1 MTDLTDL
8 GALPKQILRCF
19 QVSDPVLITTTAGA
33 SLWRVHCA
41 KRGRAVLK
49 YYGSR
54 GMGNE
59 ATGFRFLADA
69 PEAFA
74 AQVYMLRQDAALIE
88 WLEGPSL
95 ADVARAGQDFEAAQS
110 LLAVA
115 CGLHH
120 APAAEASG
128 YPRLEDWFAP
138 LLKSEVAPGCSP
150 DMVAAI
156 ASSQRLVLH
165 LLQTQTDLRPL
176 HGDLHHDNVRKT
188 QRGYCA
194 FDAKGIVG
202 ERAFELANA
211 FRHPKGCARLVGT
224 RRRILALADLWSAGF
239 GVERQ
244 RLLQWAAV
252 KCAWSIVWRS
262 KGRVLHDEEQG
273 LLARLLACAQGDC
286 TAGAL

>member
-1 MTDLTDL
+1 M
-8 GALPKQILRCF
+8 
-19 QVSDPVLITTTAGA
+19 TTTAGA
-33 SLWRVHCA
+33 SLWQVHCA

-59 ATGFRFLADA
+59 ANGFRFLSDA
-69 PEAFA
+69 PEAYA
-74 AQVYMLRQDAALIE
+74 ARVYMLRQDAALIE
-88 WLEGPSL
+88 WLDGPSL
-95 ADVARAGQDFEAAQS
+95 GDVARAGQDFEAAQS

-115 CGLHH
+115 CGLHQGS
-120 APAAEASG
+120 AAKASG
-128 YPRLEDWFAP
+128 YPRIGDWFAP
-138 LLKSEVAPGCSP
+138 LLKSEMAQGFAP

-156 ASSQRLVLH
+156 AASQRLVRH

-176 HGDLHHDNVRKT
+176 HGDLHHDNVLKA
-188 QRGYCA
+188 QRGFCA
-194 FDAKGIVG
+194 FDAKGILG

-211 FRHPKGCARLVGT
+211 FRHPRGCGSLVGT

-252 KCAWSIVWRS
+252 KCALSIVWRS

-273 LLARLLACAQGDC
+273 LLARLLACAQEGRR
-286 TAGAL
+286 AGAL